1 MTKKQSAFIKVQRT
15 FRESG
20 SDYDGDQNPAM
31 DENGALAWN
40 ESESKGTG
48 TESFYSLV
56 LNSNALNIDEMWDT
70 WDLDAGTPAQ
80 LAENAARN
88 DFKRKLDFII
98 ENYNDKQLLDNG
110 SPSPETLL
118 VNYAE
123 PFWEGDF
130 PDDMDNLTAV
140 DVGGYTGD
148 YGQTPSLNDTW
159 HEQVAGP
166 LVKNLLEDIK
176 VLAENSWYTDATAT
190 AAFNTM
196 IGVCGEYLSLLGGF
210 GFTTKLDIAKAN
222 PDATKIGPVPTD
234 DAFSAGPKANST
246 HYFISNSAPLRLA
259 PTPDPEAK
267 HWNDLNFK
275 YVTFNDSVFSPK
287 EIMALVPISAGVIVT
302 EIVDTNNGVWVGFVF
317 DETDASFIS
326 LENKPSPNRMY
337 YTRPEYLRK
346 INADQPDPLISA
358 PVDISSGEP
367 LALAMQDVADNLRP
381 GLKGFDPKS
390 DDSSWLY
397 LFPEEV
403 TLAYYNFIEHN
414 QAKDGESYSVN
425 QLNLQPE
432 MLAKH
437 RTRYSEGYFYF
448 VLGEV
453 YRPPGISEADKEQ
466 ISVSTINQAKQKA
479 WGSLLRYFNKE
490 QDNSAHAGLLS
501 NLKENYFVPL
511 TYRLNTNSTGP
522 NNQKVLF
529 AIRASYIDSLP
540 NSRKP
545 YSENFN
551 ASDNVEKEFIGGR
564 NYAVTMYAHEVSKIC
579 TDLKSKL
586 LTAVTDLDMDSDL
599 ESGPLINN
607 ANGDEWNVDIISNYL
622 KASDSGSGTAGSGD
636 FPTLLADLLSRQA
649 YPRSTKHDF
658 IADLM
663 NEAAAQIISSDSNS
677 TFKPKH
683 LIQIGIRD
691 NGKIGS
697 EVRETISYV
706 LFSPDPES
714 LKGESSQHF
723 KLFYFDP
730 FVTEQEI
737 PNGVRRSA
745 VPLTIGLN
753 NFRKNFEGVYGSM
766 VLHYILSY
774 SAIIETQKV
783 IKKRGTGNAKL
794 WSTFLMKYSAPPLDI
809 YLDKPAKGPADKDE
823 KEDTLEEI
831 LAKLAKSSPVHGR
844 RERDLYKK
852 LQQPKYKQQF
862 YEKYKAATPATDP
875 EVSKKNLEQKSKEL
889 ENLSGKATSE
899 NGGVPSE
906 LIFLYDGLMNS
917 LDVEAIIALIMACI
931 QSKLGIPLTA
941 EAICRSAILKV
952 IETVGVSAAQTVL
965 LESAGQD
972 PETYKEL
979 LEADTDILAM
989 APANVSNV
997 FSKAPIATYMAMDP
1011 NADPAVVGIIKGLEL
1026 GGTTID
1032 LIPAERPAE
1041 LIENIPGLSFNF
1053 PGAPENI
1060 NESIIGTVYGADVQV
1075 NPFYTWPEIEAQREY
1090 YLSLGYTKVQA
1101 RARLV
1106 QDGFLKPDEQQY
1118 GSVLSGEAL
1127 DPVIGL
1133 LDNAATTLYNSPGV
1147 DSSLIRN
1154 TGATFQDA
1162 QSYLNYLESIISLQQ
1177 VCELLVGNLLEGLED
1192 LLKDPAGF
1200 LSGGAGNWFDNF
1212 LEDLKRK
1219 FSFPE
1224 PTFRFPDSLKTDTH
1238 MGDYGRQLLE
1248 TVLTLIVTILSQVL
1262 NLVIKEAL
1270 QKCIE
1275 ESDSDL
1281 GPATDPTP
1289 SGKPPLKIPNID
1301 NLLNQTP
1308 SIAGNL
1314 AGPIAVPLVE
1324 DLLDGL
1330 QLGQICALLKGEA
1343 SRQTLYNLQQRII
1356 AQEDKLIDQYI
1367 LYLRLKDFSFEEA
1380 KIAAR
1385 KIVQSSLRSMPQIEN
1400 MFRKIGESADFEICN
1415 FLSPTQTI
1423 LDDVCTAFYDVE
1435 GKLQSCKRPA

>member
-1 MTKKQSAFIKVQRT
+1 MTKKQIAFIKVQRT

-20 SDYDGDQNPAM
+20 SDYGGDQSPAM
-31 DENGALAWN
+31 DGDGALAWN

-148 YGQTPSLNDTW
+148 YGQVPSLNDTW

-190 AAFNTM
+190 AAFSTM

-234 DAFSAGPKANST
+234 AAFSPGTKTNST
-246 HYFISNSAPLRLA
+246 HYITTSQIPLRYS
-259 PTPDPEAK
+259 PTHDESATN
-267 HWNDLNFK
+267 WNDPNFR
-275 YVTFNDSVFSPK
+275 YVYNGGAHDDQKFSKNNEFVKAVLPQG
-287 EIMALVPISAGVIVT
+287 AGIVIA
-302 EIVDTNNGVWVGFVF
+302 EIVDSSTGVWVGFVF
-317 DETDASFIS
+317 DETDTAIFNFETAKKYIERSRYSGYITSMADNTFNAW
-326 LENKPSPNRMY
+326 LALKLTGAGALGQPYTAPNKIL
-337 YTRPEYLRK
+337 YTRPEYIRK
-346 INADQPDPLISA
+346 INDSTPDPLISA
-358 PVDISSGEP
+358 PVDISSGDP
-367 LALAMQDVADNLRP
+367 MAQAMQDISDNLRP

-397 LFPEEV
+397 LFPDEV

-453 YRPPGISEADKEQ
+453 HRPPGISEADKEQ
-466 ISVSTINQAKQKA
+466 ISVSTINEAKQKA

-490 QDNSAHAGLLS
+490 QGNSAQAGLLS

-511 TYRLNTNSTGP
+511 TYRLNTNSTAP

-564 NYAVTMYAHEVSKIC
+564 NYAVTMYAHEVAKIC
-579 TDLKSKL
+579 ADLKDKL
-586 LTAVTDLDMDSDL
+586 LEVKKDLFSNSD
-599 ESGPLINN
+599 GDGVLIEI
-607 ANGDEWNVDIISNYL
+607 APEEEWNIDIISDYL

-663 NEAAAQIISSDSNS
+663 NEAAAQITSSDSNS
-677 TFKPKH
+677 TTKPKH

-697 EVRETISYV
+697 EVREAISYV

-737 PNGVRRSA
+737 SNGVRRSA

-753 NFRKNFEGVYGSM
+753 NFRKNFEGAYGSM
-766 VLHYILSY
+766 VLHFILSY

-783 IKKRGTGNAKL
+783 IKKRGTGNTKL
-794 WSTFLMKYSAPPLDI
+794 WSTFLMKYSAPPLAI
-809 YLDKPAKGPADKDE
+809 YPDKPASTPADEDE
-823 KEDTLEEI
+823 EGPTLEEI
-831 LAKLAKSSPVHGR
+831 LAELAKSSPVHGR
-844 RERDLYKK
+844 RQRDLYKL

-899 NGGVPSE
+899 NGGIPSE

-917 LDVEAIIALIMACI
+917 LDMEAIIALIMACI
-931 QSKLGIPLTA
+931 ESKLGIPLTA
-941 EAICRSAILKV
+941 EAICRSAILKI
-952 IETVGVSAAQTVL
+952 IETVGVGAAQTVL
-965 LESAGQD
+965 LENAGQD

-979 LEADTDILAM
+979 LEADTDILDA

-1026 GGTTID
+1026 GGTTVN

-1041 LIENIPGLSFNF
+1041 LIDNIPGLSFNF
-1053 PGAPENI
+1053 PDAPENI
-1060 NESIIGTVYGADVQV
+1060 NESIIGTVYGANVQV

-1101 RARLV
+1101 RAQLV
-1106 QDGFLKPDEQQY
+1106 QDGFLKPDEKQY
-1118 GSVLSGEAL
+1118 GSV
-1127 DPVIGL
+1127 
-1133 LDNAATTLYNSPGV
+1133 
-1147 DSSLIRN
+1147 
-1154 TGATFQDA
+1154 
-1162 QSYLNYLESIISLQQ
+1162 
-1177 VCELLVGNLLEGLED
+1177 
-1192 LLKDPAGF
+1192 
-1200 LSGGAGNWFDNF
+1200 
-1212 LEDLKRK
+1212 
-1219 FSFPE
+1219 
-1224 PTFRFPDSLKTDTH
+1224 
-1238 MGDYGRQLLE
+1238 
-1248 TVLTLIVTILSQVL
+1248 
-1262 NLVIKEAL
+1262 
-1270 QKCIE
+1270 
-1275 ESDSDL
+1275 
-1281 GPATDPTP
+1281 
-1289 SGKPPLKIPNID
+1289 
-1301 NLLNQTP
+1301 
-1308 SIAGNL
+1308 
-1314 AGPIAVPLVE
+1314 
-1324 DLLDGL
+1324 
-1330 QLGQICALLKGEA
+1330 
-1343 SRQTLYNLQQRII
+1343 
-1356 AQEDKLIDQYI
+1356 
-1367 LYLRLKDFSFEEA
+1367 
-1380 KIAAR
+1380 
-1385 KIVQSSLRSMPQIEN
+1385 
-1400 MFRKIGESADFEICN
+1400 
-1415 FLSPTQTI
+1415 
-1423 LDDVCTAFYDVE
+1423 
-1435 GKLQSCKRPA
+1435 